1 MTGYIDDITSCAA
14 ILLLFGAVLTAA
26 LRRRFP
32 TANRLLSF
40 AALGTVAVMTLLLI
54 IFVIAVAAS
63 ASPRFARFD
72 VLQQPRLAT
81 WYCLASV
88 IFAFLPVQLL
98 WFQRIRIRA
107 SVVAALSVL
116 LFVPS
121 LLSIITFRSSAE
133 PFYFP
138 YR

>member
-14 ILLLFGAVLTAA
+14 MLLFFGAVLTAA

-63 ASPRFARFD
+63 ASPRLPLCAAQSRLCGSALLLRDAVAR
-72 VLQQPRLAT
+72 
-81 WYCLASV
+81 
-88 IFAFLPVQLL
+88 
-98 WFQRIRIRA
+98 
-107 SVVAALSVL
+107 
-116 LFVPS
+116 
-121 LLSIITFRSSAE
+121 
-133 PFYFP
+133 
-138 YR
+138 